1 MEVLHWLEWMGLSF
15 AAYGIVAGAVRG
27 FTPQFTRF
35 CVWAVVVAVVGFLG
49 FASRALAGS
58 LADAPAQQIQLE
70 VWLELALILSLVF
83 LVGAF
88 RRLLFGWIQFGGR
101 MGDRLLGAGIGLCSS
116 LIAWLV
122 LVGAAENFQPG
133 VMDKG
138 LYARRVAQGVA
149 TPFVWFPNEFQLRIF
164 HFSHASELISAED

>member
-1 MEVLHWLEWMGLSF
+1 METLHWLEWMGLSF

-35 CVWAVVVAVVGFLG
+35 CVWLVVLAGVGFLG
-49 FASRALAGS
+49 FATRALAGS
-58 LADAPAQQIQLE
+58 LADAPGQQVQLV

-88 RRLLFGWIQFGGR
+88 RRWLFGWIQFGGR

-116 LIAWLV
+116 LVAWLV
-122 LVGAAENFQPG
+122 LAGGVENFRPG
-133 VMDKG
+133 AMHDANHALV
-138 LYARRVAQGVA
+138 VAQTASVPM
-149 TPFVWFPNEFQLRIF
+149 TWLPHELQLSIFQF
-164 HFSHASELISAED
+164 AKQTKNPSAEQ